1 MKKLIFFIC
10 LVFAIVSPKSIFSKG
25 VNPSMIM
32 SMTSSMKASMRS
44 SADCT
49 IQPKKIIS
57 IQNLINAN
65 IFFNENYTIFDA
77 DDDINDA
84 ERKFIPSSQK
94 NSTNIISYL
103 KEFHNPKLPK
113 KFISNKNY
121 FYLKNT
127 LFIFISVFR
136 I

>member
-77 DDDINDA
+77 DDDITDA
-84 ERKFIPSSQK
+84 ERKFISPSQK
-94 NSTNIISYL
+94 NNANTISYL
-103 KEFHNPKLPK
+103 KEGYSTKLPTKFSSK
-113 KFISNKNY
+113 KNFY
-121 FYLKNT
+121 FFKSMLI
-127 LFIFISVFR
+127 IFISIFR

>member
-1 MKKLIFFIC
+1 MKKLFFFIC
-10 LVFAIVSPKSIFSKG
+10 FLLILVGPGINFTNYLSQIKHFSF
-25 VNPSMIM
+25 
-32 SMTSSMKASMRS
+32 
-44 SADCT
+44 
-49 IQPKKIIS
+49 IQKQTIS
-57 IQNLINAN
+57 IHNNFKKDLSN
-65 IFFNENYTIFDA
+65 NETYLVSDA

>member
-1 MKKLIFFIC
+1 MKKLIFFTC

-25 VNPSMIM
+25 VNPTMIM
-32 SMTSSMKASMRS
+32 SMTSSMKPSMRS
-44 SADCT
+44 STDCS

-77 DDDINDA
+77 DDDITDA
-84 ERKFIPSSQK
+84 ERKFIPPSQK
-94 NSTNIISYL
+94 NTANTISYL
-103 KEFHNPKLPK
+103 KEGYSTKLPK
-113 KFISNKNY
+113 KFGSKKNFY
-121 FYLKNT
+121 FLKST
-127 LFIFISVFR
+127 LLIFISVFR

>member
-44 SADCT
+44 STDCS

-77 DDDINDA
+77 DDDITDA
-84 ERKFIPSSQK
+84 ERKFIPPSQK
-94 NSTNIISYL
+94 NSTSIISYL
-103 KEFHNPKLPK
+103 NEGYSTKLPNKFGSK
-113 KFISNKNY
+113 KNFY
-121 FYLKNT
+121 FLKST
-127 LFIFISVFR
+127 LLILISVFR